1 MMLPSLGNAVAA
13 DAPVIACPQDLKM
26 CPDGSSVV
34 RGPNC
39 VFAPCPTFPKA
50 DHFSP
55 AVDSLPE
62 FGLSEAFEGTW
73 SRIGLALAVVAF
85 LLLGGSKL

>member
-1 MMLPSLGNAVAA
+1 MMLPSLGKTVL
-13 DAPVIACPQDLKM
+13 CPQDLKM

-39 VFAPCPTFPKA
+39 DFAPCPTTIISFPEA

-55 AVDSLPE
+55 AAASVPE
-62 FGLSEAFEGTW
+62 FGLFGL
-73 SRIGLALAVVAF
+73 LALAVVAF
-85 LLLGGSKL
+85 LLLGDRS